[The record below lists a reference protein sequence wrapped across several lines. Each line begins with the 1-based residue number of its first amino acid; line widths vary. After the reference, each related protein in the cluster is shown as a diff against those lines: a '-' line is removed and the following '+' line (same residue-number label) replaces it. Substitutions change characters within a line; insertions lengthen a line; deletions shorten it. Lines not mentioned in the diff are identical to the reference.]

1 MLLKF
6 APLLLLHRSTRR
18 PVAARH
24 ADHAA
29 EIFESRSVLSA
40 SAMGALTEDVADC
53 SDMEWEG
60 QLDDES
66 TDLSDADFGANDDT
80 IGDFPLATDGSE
92 AWCFAESDW
101 IGPDA
106 ATSDG
111 VLADML
117 AYSITTEDDVELYSA
132 EIVAIEGD
140 VAEIAT
146 DDFVFELDGYLMQRF
161 SGGED
166 FALADDIVEF
176 YVVDVANL
184 SDMNGD
190 AAVDAADYL
199 AAAAEFGLTGYDS
212 AYDFLIVRHGSD
224 FDIVDIP
231 YGLENEG
238 EGSGIGS
245 ELTGLYDA
253 GSLTDGVSD
262 DSLIGGSFADSVF
275 GLSGIDFSSDDDAA
289 FSDSLTSGT
298 SSDVLETVLI
308 VDAETGGLLTE
319 PALDSSRTSF
329 SEQFAEAFSDAD
341 HLSNLFNM
349 RMSSIESANMLQLA
363 SASDPHQSPEMAA
376 LIASF
381 VREQQG
387 QLTSRTSFQIGSP
400 VRSET
405 GEAANVGWLT
415 STTASLPQH
424 VVFSLAD
431 AYSASWLASDTA
443 PLTFCDEAET
453 SNVSTLG
460 EADVAFSYGAGKVLS
475 RLDGNSSNADGSDGE
490 SLSYSQMASAT
501 GVLLIA
507 SSGCVQ
513 LSRSNGWWLMWRA
526 FRRSVLAMLRLV

>member
-1 MLLKF
+1 M
-6 APLLLLHRSTRR
+6 
-18 PVAARH
+18 AARH

-40 SAMGALTEDVADC
+40 SAMGTLTAGFADC
-53 SDMEWEG
+53 SDAESEG

-66 TDLSDADFGANDDT
+66 ADLSDADFSAVDVAIADLE
-80 IGDFPLATDGSE
+80 LATDGSE
-92 AWCFAESDW
+92 AWCFAESDC
-101 IGPDA
+101 IEPDF
-106 ATSDG
+106 TTNDG
-111 VLADML
+111 VLADVL
-117 AYSITTEDDVELYSA
+117 EYSITTEDDVELYSA
-132 EIVAIEGD
+132 EIVAIDGD
-140 VAEIAT
+140 IDEIAT
-146 DDFVFELDGYLMQRF
+146 DDFVFELDDYLMQRF

-166 FALADDIVEF
+166 FALTDDIVEF
-176 YVVDVANL
+176 YVVNVANL
-184 SDMNGD
+184 SDMNSD
-190 AAVDAADYL
+190 AVVDAADYL

-231 YGLENEG
+231 YALENEG
-238 EGSGIGS
+238 LGIGS
-245 ELTGLYDA
+245 ELADLYDA
-253 GSLTDGVSD
+253 GSITDGVSD
-262 DSLIGGSFADSVF
+262 DSLGGGSFADSVS
-275 GLSGIDFSSDDDAA
+275 GLSGIDFSSDNDATLA
-289 FSDSLTSGT
+289 DSLTGVT
-298 SSDVLETVLI
+298 SSDVLETVLT
-308 VDAETGGLLTE
+308 VDAETRGLLIE
-319 PALDSSRTSF
+319 PVLDSSRTSF

-341 HLSNLFNM
+341 RLSNLFNM

-387 QLTSRTSFQIGSP
+387 QSTSRTPFEIGSP

-405 GEAANVGWLT
+405 GEAAPVGWLT
-415 STTASLPQH
+415 STTVSLPQH

-431 AYSASWLASDTA
+431 AYSASLLASSPD
-443 PLTFCDEAET
+443 PLAFGDEMET
-453 SNVSTLG
+453 SKVSTLR
-460 EADVAFSYGAGKVLS
+460 EADVAFSHGASKVFL

-513 LSRSNGWWLMWRA
+513 LSRRNGWWLMWRA
-526 FRRSVLAMLRLV
+526 FRRSVLSTLRLV